1 MTKKFPSDLR
11 AGDTAYFVDKT
22 GKTRT
27 VIISNTPCNASGY
40 LVIKP
45 QFEHDLP
52 DNFQLLVPVDSLH
65 HTGDMRKKK

>member
-1 MTKKFPSDLR
+1 MSQKFPSDLR
-11 AGDTAYFVDKT
+11 PGDTAYFVDKK
-22 GKTRT
+22 GKIRT
-27 VIISNTPCNASGY
+27 IIIGDTSFRTLGCFA
-40 LVIKP
+40 VKP